1 MPYNQLNMIKSDIF
15 ADIFVSRIC
24 GHKVCKLKIIKF
36 DGEAHVY
43 VPNVVCR
50 AVPLKR
56 PYLGLTETSHRV
68 SRYT

>member
-1 MPYNQLNMIKSDIF
+1 MPYNQLNIIKS
-15 ADIFVSRIC
+15 DIFVSRIC

-68 SRYT
+68 SRYR